1 MIQERA
7 EQRRSTGMRAAS
19 RVPVPASRVLVLDGD
34 SSIRRLCRVSLERVG
49 VEVLE
54 AEDGQRRLELAL
66 TRLPDLVLLEVRMGG
81 LNCFELAEKLRGL
94 ETTRSIPI
102 VNRTS
107 ESAPANRERARI
119 LGARACVT
127 KPSNRVAPAS
137 LPAPLATPSEN
148 GVGVHQ

>member
-7 EQRRSTGMRAAS
+7 EQGRSAGMRAAS
-19 RVPVPASRVLVLDGD
+19 HVPASRVLVLDGD

-94 ETTRSIPI
+94 ETIRSIPI
-102 VNRTS
+102 VNFTGG
-107 ESAPANRERARI
+107 SAPANRERARA
-119 LGARACVT
+119 LGARAYAT
-127 KPSNRVAPAS
+127 KPSNRVASAS
-137 LPAPLATPSEN
+137 LPARLATPSEI
-148 GVGVHQ
+148 GVGVPQ